1 MPITPITSREDKD
14 FMREMIFGEF
24 TIINEYIKNQNIT
37 ENIEVYNLKDENN
50 LEATLE
56 INFNTMKYKI
66 KTCDYEEEK
75 EYIILDN
82 LL

>member
-1 MPITPITSREDKD
+1 MPITPITSQEDKD
-14 FMREMIFGEF
+14 FMREMIFGGF
-24 TIINEYIKNQNIT
+24 NIIPEYIKSQNIT

-50 LEATLE
+50 LEAILE
-56 INFNTMKYKI
+56 INFDTMRYKI
-66 KTCDYEEEK
+66 KTGDYEAET